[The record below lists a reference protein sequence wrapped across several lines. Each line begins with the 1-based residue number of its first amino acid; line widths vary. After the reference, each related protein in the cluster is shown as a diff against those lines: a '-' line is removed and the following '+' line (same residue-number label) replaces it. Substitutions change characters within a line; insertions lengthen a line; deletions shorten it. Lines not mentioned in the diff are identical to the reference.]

1 MININIK
8 KISWK
13 IFLIFWN
20 ICAIIGFVLTSYFLY
35 IVFDDKG
42 YCLSEQHG
50 VWDNNQKICRH
61 DCIKWDEERGCLPK
75 EQQKDN
81 EKLHMH

>member
-1 MININIK
+1 MINININIK
-8 KISWK
+8 KNIWR

-42 YCLSEQHG
+42 YCLSSQHG
-50 VWDNNQKICRH
+50 VWDNKQKICRH
-61 DCIKWDEERGCLPK
+61 DCIKWDEERGCIKKKQLRN
-75 EQQKDN
+75 N
-81 EKLHMH
+81 EK